1 MSQQSLAGGFT
12 LVENKSQ
19 FITDFIKSCNGD
31 SDEGY
36 FFEKGDAQYPKKLH
50 DLYNDLPFLPQ
61 RLKIE
66 KVEKLV
72 VNFDNKKEYVMHIRN
87 LKQALNHELILKK
100 VHIAIKAN
108 QEK

>member
-1 MSQQSLAGGFT
+1 MSQQSPACSFT

-19 FITDFIKSCNGD
+19 FITYFIKSFNGD
-31 SDEGY
+31 SDKGY
-36 FFEKGDAQYPKKLH
+36 FFEKGDVQYPKKLH
-50 DLYNDLPFLPQ
+50 DLHNDLPFLPQ

-72 VNFDNKKEYVMHIRN
+72 VNFDDKKEYVMHIRN
-87 LKQALNHELILKK
+87 LKQALNHELVLKK
-100 VHIAIKAN
+100 VHKAIKFN